1 MIYLYECWS
10 KNPVICIE
18 LLCLVES
25 YKSDLFDWI
34 SNILAVKLGTT
45 KTIDASFSRT

>member
-1 MIYLYECWS
+1 MLVKES
-10 KNPVICIE
+10 VICID

-34 SNILAVKLGTT
+34 SNILEVKLGRT
-45 KTIDASFSRT
+45 KTIDAFC